1 MEEEKTYRVLVADKL
16 SSKGIE
22 VLKGEEKIRCYVDA
36 HISPGE
42 LMATIR
48 EYDGIIIR
56 SKTRLTADIINAS
69 ERLQVIGRAGIG
81 VDNIDLQ
88 AATRR
93 GILVMNTPRE
103 NAIAAAE
110 HTIAMMLAMS
120 RNIPQAEIRLSA
132 SSALVISVAS
142 LRRGPRD

>member
-1 MEEEKTYRVLVADKL
+1 MEEKKTYRVLVADKL
-16 SSKGIE
+16 SSKGI
-22 VLKGEEKIRCYVDA
+22 VILKGEEKIRCYVDA
-36 HISPGE
+36 NISPGE

-69 ERLQVIGRAGIG
+69 ESLQVIGRAGIG

-103 NAIAAAE
+103 NAIAAA
-110 HTIAMMLAMS
+110 S
-120 RNIPQAEIRLSA
+120 SGRRLH
-132 SSALVISVAS
+132 
-142 LRRGPRD
+142 